1 MNKTTK
7 VFGAAASAAIFAAG
21 AAVSAP
27 AVQAMDGDTSLASV
41 LDVGNAE
48 FDSSSKDFDILTK
61 AAEVVLAA
69 KPDSPVA
76 LLADGDTALTVFA
89 PTDKAFKNLASALAG
104 HKIKSESDAFD
115 AVAGLGIDTVETVL
129 LYHVI
134 PGATITSDIALESG
148 GAVLATASEG
158 KNTKVLVDE
167 IVPSIRLRDYAPDF
181 KNAKVILS
189 AVDIN
194 KGNMQGAHG
203 VHAVMRPFAP

>member
-1 MNKTTK
+1 MKKTTK
-7 VFGAAASAAIFAAG
+7 VLGAAASAAIFAAG
-21 AAVSAP
+21 AAISAP
-27 AVQAMDGDTSLASV
+27 AVQAMDGNTSLASV

-48 FDSSSKDFDILTK
+48 FDHSSKL
-61 AAEVVLAA
+61 
-69 KPDSPVA
+69 
-76 LLADGDTALTVFA
+76 A

-134 PGATITSDIALESG
+134 PGATITSDIALESD
-148 GAVLATASEG
+148 GAVLATALEG
-158 KNTKVLVDE
+158 KNTKVLVSDD
-167 IVPSIRLRDYAPDF
+167 PSIRLRDYAPDF

-194 KGNMQGAHG
+194 KGNMQVAHG
-203 VHAVMRPFAP
+203 VDAVMLPFAP

>member
-1 MNKTTK
+1 MKKTTK
-7 VFGAAASAAIFAAG
+7 VLGAAASAAIFAAG

-27 AVQAMDGDTSLASV
+27 AVQAMDGNTSLASV

-48 FDSSSKDFDILTK
+48 FDNSSKDFDILTK
-61 AAEVVLAA
+61 AAEAVLAA

-89 PTDKAFKNLASALAG
+89 PTDKAFKNLASARAG

-134 PGATITSDIALESG
+134 PGATITSDIAS
-148 GAVLATASEG
+148 
-158 KNTKVLVDE
+158 
-167 IVPSIRLRDYAPDF
+167 R
-181 KNAKVILS
+181 
-189 AVDIN
+189 
-194 KGNMQGAHG
+194 
-203 VHAVMRPFAP
+203 

>member
-1 MNKTTK
+1 MKKTTK
-7 VFGAAASAAIFAAG
+7 VLGAAASAAIFAAG

-27 AVQAMDGDTSLASV
+27 AVQAMDGNTSLASV

-48 FDSSSKDFDILTK
+48 FDHSSKDFDILTT
-61 AAEVVLAA
+61 AAEAVLAA

-134 PGATITSDIALESG
+134 PGATITSDIALESD
-148 GAVLATASEG
+148 GAVLATALEG
-158 KNTKVLVDE
+158 KNTKF
-167 IVPSIRLRDYAPDF
+167 Y
-181 KNAKVILS
+181 
-189 AVDIN
+189 
-194 KGNMQGAHG
+194 GM
-203 VHAVMRPFAP
+203 

>member
-1 MNKTTK
+1 MKKTTK
-7 VFGAAASAAIFAAG
+7 VLGAAASAAIFAAG

-27 AVQAMDGDTSLASV
+27 AVQAMDGNTSLASV

-48 FDSSSKDFDILTK
+48 FDNSSKDFDILTK
-61 AAEVVLAA
+61 AAEAVLAA

-76 LLADGDTALTVFA
+76 LLADGDTSLTVFA

-134 PGATITSDIALESG
+134 PGATITSDIALESD
-148 GAVLATASEG
+148 GAVLATALEG
-158 KNTKVLVDE
+158 KNTKVLVSDD
-167 IVPSIRLRDYAPDF
+167 PSIRLRDYAPDF

-194 KGNMQGAHG
+194 KGNMQVAHG
-203 VHAVMRPFAP
+203 VDAVMLPFAP